1 MPFWSQCD
9 SFVRANLPELVS
21 FGGQCEQSI
30 GSTAVPPPPPVAG
43 GETYLQV
50 TLASCTLPRRAS
62 RCENVPPTTAHT
74 RRCQVT
80 LSMQPGS
87 VGTGKAQKRF
97 LSSLRSDIGQ
107 ALDIVPSAI
116 LVDNVQGDSVTVWSP
131 PLPLAIPPLGWV
143 C

>member
-1 MPFWSQCD
+1 MRSVKCCSGASSCSGGVPSACDAECARVFMPFWSQCD

-21 FGGQCEQSI
+21 FGGKCERHI

-43 GETYLQV
+43 GETYL
-50 TLASCTLPRRAS
+50 
-62 RCENVPPTTAHT
+62 
-74 RRCQVT
+74 QVT

-116 LVDNVQGDSVTVWSP
+116 LVDNVQGDSVTV
-131 PLPLAIPPLGWV
+131 
-143 C
+143 

>member
-50 TLASCTLPRRAS
+50 THVAPKAS

-116 LVDNVQGDSVTVWSP
+116 LVDNVQGDSVTV
-131 PLPLAIPPLGWV
+131 
-143 C
+143 

>member
-1 MPFWSQCD
+1 MRSIKCCSGASSCSGGVPSACDAECSRVFMPFWSQCD

-21 FGGQCEQSI
+21 FGGKCEQSI

-43 GETYLQV
+43 GETYL
-50 TLASCTLPRRAS
+50 
-62 RCENVPPTTAHT
+62 
-74 RRCQVT
+74 QVT

-116 LVDNVQGDSVTVWSP
+116 LVDNVQGDSVTV
-131 PLPLAIPPLGWV
+131 
-143 C
+143 